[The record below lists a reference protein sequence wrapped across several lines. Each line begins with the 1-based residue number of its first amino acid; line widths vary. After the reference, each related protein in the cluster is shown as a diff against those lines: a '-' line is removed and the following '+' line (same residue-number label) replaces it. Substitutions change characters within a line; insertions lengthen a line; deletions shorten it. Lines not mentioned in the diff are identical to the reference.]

1 MRRLRAGPPLLQQC
15 QILVLPDVQTYPRKK
30 KTTRTKMVEGW
41 APGVVVAPAAALE
54 MQFPSVVLRRRCQD
68 RASLNSHRCKNKAS
82 SQLYQGRNLEVTSCS
97 AMHHV
102 KIAVSREVGV
112 HRYQE
117 EERHTAQ
124 ALASHSLCLTK
135 SSTERDGEGIRPW
148 EEIVVCDA
156 DRAKGRTQ
164 LSADKPMYNAL

>member
-54 MQFPSVVLRRRCQD
+54 MQFLSVALRRRCQD
-68 RASLNSHRCKNKAS
+68 HASLNNHRYKNEAS
-82 SQLYQGRNLEVTSCS
+82 SQLYQGRNLGVTSYS
-97 AMHHV
+97 AMHHG
-102 KIAVSREVGV
+102 KIAVSTEAGV

-117 EERHTAQ
+117 EHQTAQ
-124 ALASHSLCLTK
+124 ALTSHSLCLRR

-148 EEIVVCDA
+148 EQIVVCDA
-156 DRAKGRTQ
+156 DRSKGRIQ
-164 LSADKPMYNAL
+164 LSADKPTYNTL